1 MVFEDMVR
9 IFLGQNLPHHL
20 PSTSASRVLVS
31 TWLVFALIFGTAYR
45 GNLTAHLT
53 LPKYS
58 ARPETLPQLVDAV
71 QR

>member
-9 IFLGQNLPHHL
+9 IFLGQNLPHQL

-53 LPKYS
+53 LPQYP